1 MKELV
6 ITRQGQSDKYYKPIR
21 SSRKVI
27 HLKTKGKRFVLAP
40 LFLKIKRFTSWAT
53 NKSEE
58 TKRKR
63 EKEKENANEMK
74 TQRIIWVNKKI
85 KK

>member
-6 ITRQGQSDKYYKPIR
+6 ITRQEQSDKYYKPIR
-21 SSRKVI
+21 SSRKAI

-58 TKRKR
+58 TERKR
-63 EKEKENANEMK
+63 EKEKERERTFK
-74 TQRIIWVNKKI
+74 SLK
-85 KK
+85 